1 MREKKKMKKE
11 ILEEISKKVDNC
23 ENLKKRE
30 LIKNIVGYDEWYVN
44 MDVNVFVNIL
54 VDLGYTK
61 DQALKYFEL
70 IILDY

>member
-30 LIKNIVGYDEWYVN
+30 LIKNIVGCDEWYVN